1 MSNEKKFSFAEIV
14 QGRDASVRVTDDNM
28 LYAVDLVMAMT
39 GKDRNNAGR
48 DLRDLSDEIFQS
60 TKFVDRQTSTR
71 GGHKTKLVS
80 FSNAIELIMVLPG
93 KVAKE
98 TRAKFADIIKR
109 YLAGDKSL
117 ITEVEANA
125 QSTAP
130 IAQMARASLVSDEVP
145 VLNEVTLPHKRRLE
159 ELEIAKLEVEIKA
172 KQQETR
178 ARQVDHVIKCSDC
191 YQEMCK
197 DTVMDERARLVFK
210 DLFLNMAMLQGGPSM
225 ITNGDPLPSK
235 PISLSLV
242 AGEMGLKLPTN
253 ELISLGV
260 ELKRRYLAA
269 HGKAPSK
276 HDQLCDGRVTKVNSY
291 SESDRPLVED
301 VLRWHMANKI
311 TT

>member
-1 MSNEKKFSFAEIV
+1 MSTIPFDEIAA
-14 QGRDASVRVTDDNM
+14 GTSVRMCMIGNVQCLSIRDILMHISGLNRKRATEKWGLIPPEVKQEVAELVHLFQFPGQGNKPEPVITFKGA
-28 LYAVDLVMAMT
+28 LKLVMMVSGTKAAVYRAAMV
-39 GKDRNNAGR
+39 KI
-48 DLRDLSDEIFQS
+48 L
-60 TKFVDRQTSTR
+60 TR
-71 GGHKTKLVS
+71 
-80 FSNAIELIMVLPG
+80 
-93 KVAKE
+93 
-98 TRAKFADIIKR
+98 
-109 YLAGDKSL
+109 YYAGDGTL
-117 ITEVEANA
+117 LDEVEANA

-130 IAQMARASLVSDEVP
+130 IAQMARASLVADEAP
-145 VLNEVTLPHKRRLE
+145 VQNEVTLPHKRRLE
-159 ELEIAKLEVEIKA
+159 ELELCKLEADIKD
-172 KQQETR
+172 
-178 ARQVDHVIKCSDC
+178 RQIGYLMKCSGC
-191 YQEMCK
+191 YQDMCK
-197 DTVMDERARLVFK
+197 DTVMDERAKLIFK
-210 DLFLNMAMLQGGPSM
+210 DLYLNMAMLQGGPSM

-291 SESDRPLVED
+291 SESDRPLVEE

>member
-28 LYAVDLVMAMT
+28 LYAVDLVMVMT

-98 TRAKFADIIKR
+98 TRAKFADIIRR

-125 QSTAP
+125 QSNAP

-159 ELEIAKLEVEIKA
+159 ELELCKLEADIKD
-172 KQQETR
+172 
-178 ARQVDHVIKCSDC
+178 RQIGYLMKCSGC
-191 YQEMCK
+191 YQDMCK
-197 DTVMDERARLVFK
+197 DTVIDERAKLIFK
-210 DLFLNMAMLQGGPSM
+210 DLYLNMAMLQGGPGM

-260 ELKRRYLAA
+260 ELKRRYLAT

-291 SESDRPLVED
+291 SESDRPLVEE